1 MSFASLLRFAR
12 AVTAAVRS
20 FAGAL
25 QSTDVLSMGL
35 KARTN
40 HSHVHLLKI
49 FLEVELERLSVR
61 EQNCK
66 SSLGLERD
74 TQPWVSIVLIL
85 ILLAVHVRRNQ
96 AELISN

>member
-1 MSFASLLRFAR
+1 MSFASLLCFAR

-20 FAGAL
+20 FVDAL
-25 QSTDVLSMGL
+25 QSINVLSMGS
-35 KARTN
+35 KARTK

-61 EQNCK
+61 EENCK

-74 TQPWVSIVLIL
+74 TNSLCQP
-85 ILLAVHVRRNQ
+85 
-96 AELISN
+96 